1 MIMDFVGCGGTWWD
15 VAIGSCWGW
24 LDVVVVLRD
33 VVGPDHG
40 FILVVSGMWLWVW
53 QDVVGCI
60 HEPAADVAV
69 AAP

>member
-1 MIMDFVGCGGTWWD
+1 M
-15 VAIGSCWGW
+15 
-24 LDVVVVLRD
+24 DVVVVLRD